1 MLVAGEKVIYER
13 YHKWPPPTRSITL
26 ANLLSGPPILKLQ
39 TKAPIHRTASSDEQ
53 KHFYLLFQMRR
64 YSYRT
69 PYQLLSF
76 VILSTGDVVFPGII
90 SCPLLFSL

>member
-1 MLVAGEKVIYER
+1 MLVAEEKVIYKR
-13 YHKWPPPTRSITL
+13 YHKWPPLTGSITL
-26 ANLLSGPPILKLQ
+26 ANLQ

-53 KHFYLLFQMRR
+53 KHFYLLCQLRR
-64 YSYRT
+64 DSYRT